1 MPVSYPA
8 RLKLA
13 QTPTPLT
20 FLKRLSAR
28 FGGPRIWVKRDD
40 MTGGAV
46 SGNKIRKLEF
56 ILAKAINEGCDTVI
70 TCGGV
75 QSNHCR
81 TTALLCAQLG
91 LKCHLILRGQ
101 PDSTVDGNLLLD
113 RLTGATISFYS
124 NVEFQQRGD
133 QIYQQW
139 VEHYAAQGNKALAV
153 PVGASDGHG
162 LWGYI
167 AACEELKADFIRE
180 QIQPKHIVVATG
192 SGGTQ
197 AGLTAGNRLFEL
209 GTTVWGV
216 NVCDDEAY
224 FLQKV
229 REDLLQWQQWYGSML
244 PASLDINTLPIN
256 VIDGYVG
263 AGYAQAGAEVFD
275 TIQRVA
281 EQEGLI
287 LDPVYTGK
295 GFHGMLDQLQQ
306 GHFNDSEDIVFVHT
320 GGIFGLFPQ
329 REQLHYS
336 VNR

>member
-1 MPVSYPA
+1 MKITFPP

-13 QTPTPLT
+13 QTPTPL
-20 FLKRLSAR
+20 LPLDRVSKKMA
-28 FGGPRIWVKRDD
+28 GPRIWVKRDD

-56 ILAKAINEGCDTVI
+56 TLAKAIAEGCDTII

-91 LKCHLILRGQ
+91 LNCHLILRGEDEA
-101 PDSTVDGNLLLD
+101 PDGNLLLD
-113 RLTGATISFYS
+113 RLVGAELSFYS
-124 NVEFQQRGD
+124 NAEYQRRSD
-133 QIYQQW
+133 EIYQQW
-139 VEHYAAQGNKALAV
+139 IQHYADKGKQAFAV
-153 PVGASDGHG
+153 PVGASDGNG

-167 AACEELKADFIRE
+167 AACEELKEDFARE
-180 QIQPKHIVVATG
+180 RIKPKHIVSATG

-197 AGLTAGNRLFEL
+197 GGLTAGNVLFGL
-209 GTTVWGV
+209 GATVWGI

-224 FLQKV
+224 FLNKV
-229 REDLLQWQQWYGSML
+229 HGDLTQWRQWYAPL
-244 PASLDINTLPIN
+244 IDPKFDVESLSIN

-263 AGYAQAGAEVFD
+263 PGYAQATPEVFD
-275 TIQRVA
+275 TIKMVA
-281 EQEGLI
+281 ELEGLI

-295 GFHGMLDQLQQ
+295 GFYGLLDQIKQ
-306 GHFNDSEDIVFVHT
+306 GRFDAADDIVFIHT

-329 REQLHYS
+329 REQLHY
-336 VNR
+336 